1 MRMNIVRRG
10 PRFFFLC
17 FSSEAYV
24 NMNIIIVNIFNIGI
38 SLINILIVIDI
49 IIIMM
54 IPQLTIINI
63 NITIIN
69 GRYDSECL
77 SLILLWLV
85 EKSGN

>member
-1 MRMNIVRRG
+1 
-10 PRFFFLC
+10 
-17 FSSEAYV
+17 
-24 NMNIIIVNIFNIGI
+24 MNIIIVNIFNIGI

>member
-1 MRMNIVRRG
+1 MNLVRRG
-10 PRFFFLC
+10 PRFFFFVS

-54 IPQLTIINI
+54 IPQL
-63 NITIIN
+63 
-69 GRYDSECL
+69 L
-77 SLILLWLV
+77 P
-85 EKSGN
+85 